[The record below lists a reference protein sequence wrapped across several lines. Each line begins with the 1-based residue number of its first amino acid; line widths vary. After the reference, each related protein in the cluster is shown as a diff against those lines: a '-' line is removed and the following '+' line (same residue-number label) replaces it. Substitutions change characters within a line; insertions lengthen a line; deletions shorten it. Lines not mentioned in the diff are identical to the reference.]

1 MTVDAVVIGAGIVGA
16 ACAAELAALGMT
28 VEVLDA
34 ASGIGGGA
42 TAAGMGHIVVMN
54 DSPAE
59 LALSRYSR
67 ELWLALAPSLRAAD
81 AFAQCGTLW
90 VAADDEEYNAARSL
104 QCAFADA
111 HVKTHL
117 LDAVALHACEPALAM
132 PMAGGLLVPD
142 DAIVYAPRAAQ
153 WLLEHSS
160 GHRNIR
166 VRLACEATGLAQNEV
181 QLASGERIRAGLVVV
196 ANGLAARRLVP
207 SLPIVPKKGHLL
219 ITDRYPGYIR
229 HQILE
234 LGYIASAHQ
243 TQGAS
248 VAFNAQPRP
257 TGQVLLGSSRQFDTL
272 DPSTEWS
279 VLARMIERA
288 ARYLPSLPTL
298 NAMRAWTGFR
308 AATPDGLPIIG
319 PAGDALPSVW
329 IAAGHEGLGVTTSLA
344 TGKLLAAQIAGRQT
358 AIDAAPYRLERFPVE
373 APHDA

>member
-1 MTVDAVVIGAGIVGA
+1 MTPDAVVIGAGIVGA
-16 ACAAELAALGMT
+16 ACAAEFAAHGMIVT
-28 VEVLDA
+28 VVDS
-34 ASGIGGGA
+34 SGIGGGA

-67 ELWLALAPSLRAAD
+67 ELWLALAPSMRATD
-81 AFAQCGTLW
+81 AFSRCGTLW
-90 VAADDEEYNAARSL
+90 VAADDEEREAARAL
-104 QCAFADA
+104 HRALADVGVGA
-111 HVKTHL
+111 EL
-117 LDAVALHACEPALAM
+117 LDEKAVRECEGALA

-160 GHRNIR
+160 GARNIDVR
-166 VRLACEATGLAQNEV
+166 LGCEVSAVSRGEVRLAN
-181 QLASGERIRAGLVVV
+181 GERIGGGLIVV
-196 ANGLAARRLVP
+196 ANGLSAQRLVP
-207 SLPIVPKKGHLL
+207 SLPIAPKKGHLL

-234 LGYIASAHQ
+234 LGYIKSAHQ
-243 TQGAS
+243 TQGPS

-257 TGQVLLGSSRQFDTL
+257 TGQVLLGSSRQFDTV
-272 DPSTEWS
+272 DPAAEWS

-288 ARYLPSLPTL
+288 ARYLPALPAL

-319 PAGDALPSVW
+319 PAGDELRGVW

-344 TGKLLAAQIAGRQT
+344 TAKLLAAQILGAQA
-358 AIDAAPYRLERFPVE
+358 AIDSAPYRIDRFTAE
-373 APHDA
+373 AAHDA

>member
-1 MTVDAVVIGAGIVGA
+1 MTPDAVVVGAGIVGA
-16 ACAAELAALGMT
+16 ACAAEFAAQGMT
-28 VEVLDA
+28 VTVVDSA
-34 ASGIGGGA
+34 GIGGGA

-67 ELWLALAPSLRAAD
+67 ELWLELAPSMRAAD
-81 AFAQCGTLW
+81 AFSRCGTLW
-90 VAADDEEYNAARSL
+90 VAADDEERDAARAL
-104 QCAFADA
+104 HRALTEAGIA
-111 HVKTHL
+111 AEL
-117 LDAVALHACEPALAM
+117 LDEKALHQCEGALA

-153 WLLEHSS
+153 WLLEHSL
-160 GHRNIR
+160 GAQNIR
-166 VRLACEATGLAQNEV
+166 VRLCCEVTAVSRGEVRLAN
-181 QLASGERIRAGLVVV
+181 GERIGGGLIVV
-196 ANGLAARRLVP
+196 ANGLAAQRLVP
-207 SLPIVPKKGHLL
+207 SLPIAPKKGHLL

-234 LGYIASAHQ
+234 LGYIKSAHQ

-257 TGQVLLGSSRQFDTL
+257 TGQILLGSSRQFDTV
-272 DPSTEWS
+272 DPAAEWS

-288 ARYLPSLPTL
+288 ACYLPALPTL

-319 PAGDALPSVW
+319 PAGDGLRGVW

-344 TGKLLAAQIAGRQT
+344 TAKLLAAQILGTRA
-358 AIDAAPYRLERFPVE
+358 AIDVAPYRTDRFAVE
-373 APHDA
+373 AGHGA